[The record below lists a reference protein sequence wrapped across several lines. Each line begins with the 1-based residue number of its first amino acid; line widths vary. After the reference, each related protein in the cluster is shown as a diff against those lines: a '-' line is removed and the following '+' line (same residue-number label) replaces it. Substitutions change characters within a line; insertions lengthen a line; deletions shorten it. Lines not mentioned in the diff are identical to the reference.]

1 MEKLKGTSCLLEK
14 HMKRYYSK
22 LKKTKTRFILS
33 DVLPFELPVSISNRG
48 FYKFLNS
55 LENTDDLTYKEH
67 VKELLCIYE
76 RKDAVTTIPYQFKV
90 KTRAEKVRTIS
101 VMHPSNQNSVL
112 NFIDQYKEA
121 ILYYSSISNFSIRRP
136 CKIASTKYFFDN
148 THNLLRVG
156 SSHWLPKVEEINKE
170 FENLR
175 SFFVYKDFSNVY
187 NFYESPQYHKLEKK
201 FRFLGRID
209 IASCFD
215 SIYTHTI
222 AWAVYEKEDVKADLN
237 SIKTSFAGKFDSL
250 LQRMNYS
257 ETNGILIGP
266 ELSRIFAEIILQRID
281 NDIEKKLEKEELI
294 HLRDYQIL
302 RYVDDYFIFCNTE
315 EVFNKIKKVMENC
328 LYEYKLKMNS
338 EKESLFSLP
347 VITPISKAKRDI
359 DDLLNSIFKDIGWNE
374 AKTLYSLINFNADV
388 IITRVKKI
396 IDSEKIEAADIASF
410 LLSRLERKFYSFVNR
425 WIDECKKCCRSDS
438 LEEKINLSK
447 TCNKVRSLFLSIMRF
462 CFYMLSTGMPANAF
476 IIVSRIVMIMI
487 IAIRKSREL
496 QDGDCVHLFKIP
508 DSDIYREI
516 LLNIERHINAFYSSN
531 EVGNSIECLYLIN
544 LAAEID
550 GKFYLK
556 NSTLEKIA
564 DSSDYITIVVLL
576 RYIKTLNRYE
586 DLRAKLI
593 EKAKEKLNDK
603 TTFVST
609 EQTLLIMDLIS
620 CPYIEISEKQIML
633 DNYLKALAFAKI
645 YINITDKTELIKYI
659 YEKQI
664 SFTNWKAHTFAKE
677 LDFKRSEFVY

>member
-209 IASCFD
+209 IAS
-215 SIYTHTI
+215 
-222 AWAVYEKEDVKADLN
+222 V
-237 SIKTSFAGKFDSL
+237 GSL
-250 LQRMNYS
+250 
-257 ETNGILIGP
+257 
-266 ELSRIFAEIILQRID
+266 
-281 NDIEKKLEKEELI
+281 
-294 HLRDYQIL
+294 
-302 RYVDDYFIFCNTE
+302 
-315 EVFNKIKKVMENC
+315 
-328 LYEYKLKMNS
+328 
-338 EKESLFSLP
+338 
-347 VITPISKAKRDI
+347 
-359 DDLLNSIFKDIGWNE
+359 
-374 AKTLYSLINFNADV
+374 
-388 IITRVKKI
+388 
-396 IDSEKIEAADIASF
+396 
-410 LLSRLERKFYSFVNR
+410 
-425 WIDECKKCCRSDS
+425 
-438 LEEKINLSK
+438 
-447 TCNKVRSLFLSIMRF
+447 
-462 CFYMLSTGMPANAF
+462 
-476 IIVSRIVMIMI
+476 
-487 IAIRKSREL
+487 
-496 QDGDCVHLFKIP
+496 
-508 DSDIYREI
+508 
-516 LLNIERHINAFYSSN
+516 
-531 EVGNSIECLYLIN
+531 
-544 LAAEID
+544 
-550 GKFYLK
+550 
-556 NSTLEKIA
+556 
-564 DSSDYITIVVLL
+564 
-576 RYIKTLNRYE
+576 
-586 DLRAKLI
+586 
-593 EKAKEKLNDK
+593 
-603 TTFVST
+603 
-609 EQTLLIMDLIS
+609 
-620 CPYIEISEKQIML
+620 
-633 DNYLKALAFAKI
+633 
-645 YINITDKTELIKYI
+645 
-659 YEKQI
+659 
-664 SFTNWKAHTFAKE
+664 
-677 LDFKRSEFVY
+677 